1 MGRILKYLLWLIG
14 AFVALFALAAIALSL
29 FFEPNDFREEIS
41 NTVRNQTG
49 RELTIEGDIS
59 LDVFPWLAVEV
70 GKSSLGN
77 APAFGSEP
85 MASFEKASFSVRL
98 LPAILRQEV
107 IVGAAD
113 IEGLQLNLRINQRGD
128 SNWSDLIDG
137 QSTDGNAE
145 ADSGGGS
152 DIDIN
157 SIEITNAAVLYTN
170 DEAGEVIALDDIN
183 MRIGRLRSDGTAV
196 PFDASMNFDVQPA
209 SLRGSIEVETSLSF
223 DAESGLLALGDL
235 AVDGSVEGLASIPT
249 TMRVRTDRIEVS
261 TKSSQVTMQPVKL
274 EMMDLKINADV
285 KPFTYDDRIT
295 PKATIAIDAFSPRS
309 IMQLFDVEPPVT
321 ADPVALTRVIVDAEA
336 QLTTSAIEL
345 TSVVI
350 KLDDTTFKGALSV
363 PRVETGFYQF
373 DLTGDT
379 IELARYMEPA
389 TESGAASGGD
399 AVPVEIPA
407 DIIRP
412 LNARGKIKLQTASL
426 GDIVFQSI
434 EMGLNSSQGKMRIFP
449 ITSQLFGGSY
459 TGDVRIDVSG
469 RVPALSV
476 NEKIAGVDLG
486 QLSLAM
492 FQQQKVTGTIE
503 GAFTLAGRGETMA
516 DIQRDLSGNLSMRL
530 TDGTYEGTDV
540 WYELRRARA
549 LLKRETAPEP
559 VLPAKTEFSS
569 VSVSGVVTKGI
580 MRSDD
585 LLAELPFMQL
595 TGAGQVDIPAATV
608 NYALSARILENPELK
623 AAATPEELAA
633 FTKAV
638 IPLKITG
645 PLASPSIKPDVEKL
659 LRQRVEDEVKDKLKD
674 KLKGLFD

>member
-1 MGRILKYLLWLIG
+1 MSRIVKYLLWLIG

-29 FFEPNDFREEIS
+29 FFDPNDFRDEIS
-41 NTVRNQTG
+41 NKVRDETG

-85 MASFEKASFSVRL
+85 MASFDRASFSVRL

-128 SNWSDLIDG
+128 SNWSDLIEE
-137 QSTDGNAE
+137 QSTDSSAD
-145 ADSGGGS
+145 ADSGG

-157 SIEITNAAVLYTN
+157 SVDITNASVLYTD
-170 DEAGEVIALDDIN
+170 DEAGEVIALDAIN
-183 MRIGRLRSDGTAV
+183 LRIGRLRSDGTAV
-196 PFDASMNFDVQPA
+196 PVDAAMNFDMQTA
-209 SLRGSIEVETSLSF
+209 GLSGSIEVETMLSF
-223 DAESGLLALGDL
+223 NTESGLLTLGDL
-235 AVDGSVEGLASIPT
+235 AADGSVEGLASIPT
-249 TMRVRTDRIEVS
+249 TLRIQTDRIEVA
-261 TKSSQVTMQPVKL
+261 TESSQVTMQPVVL
-274 EMMDLKINADV
+274 EIVDVKINADV
-285 KPFTYDDRIT
+285 QPFTYDDQIM

-309 IMQLFDVEPPVT
+309 IMQSFDIEPPVT
-321 ADPVALTRVIVDAEA
+321 ADPVALTRVIVAAEA

-345 TSVVI
+345 TDVVI
-350 KLDDTTFKGALSV
+350 KLDDTSVKGTLSV
-363 PRVETGFYQF
+363 PLVETGFFKF

-389 TESGAASGGD
+389 SESDASSGED
-399 AVPVEIPA
+399 AVSVEIPT

-426 GDIVFQSI
+426 GDIVFESI
-434 EMGLNSSQGKMRIFP
+434 EMGLNASQGKMRIFP
-449 ITSQLFGGSY
+449 ITSKLFGGSY
-459 TGDVRIDVSG
+459 NGDVRIDVSG
-469 RVPALSV
+469 SVPALSV
-476 NEKIAGVDLG
+476 DEKIDGVDLG
-486 QLSLAM
+486 KLSMAM
-492 FQQQKVTGTIE
+492 FQQEKVTGTIE
-503 GAFTLAGRGETMA
+503 GAFTLAGRGATLA
-516 DIQRDLSGNLSMRL
+516 DIQRDLSGNMSMRL
-530 TDGTYEGTDV
+530 ADGTYEGRDV

-549 LLKRETAPEP
+549 LLKGEEAPEP
-559 VLPAKTEFSS
+559 VRPARTEFSS
-569 VSVSGVVTKGI
+569 VRVSGAVAKGI

-595 TGAGQVDIPAATV
+595 TGAGQVDIAAATI
-608 NYALSARILENPELK
+608 NYSLSARILENPELK

-674 KLKGLFD
+674 TLKGLFD